1 MITVTSFILP
11 RKVEENFTEEIE
23 FRLGASL
30 QRTRSFKCPGL
41 PCRQLP
47 VVWPLG
53 CLADGSGGDSPA
65 LLPGQAGLYGAG
77 LSV

>member
-11 RKVEENFTEEIE
+11 RKVEDNFTEEVE

-30 QRTRSFKCPGL
+30 QRTKSFTCPGL

-47 VVWPLG
+47 V
-53 CLADGSGGDSPA
+53 ADGTGGDSPA
-65 LLPGQAGLYGAG
+65 LLPGQAGLYGTG
-77 LSV
+77 LGV